1 MAEPKG
7 AALVPLEV
15 HGKRQKCPKVAPL
28 SPKEGVSEEGYEG
41 RKFARAVSRA

>member
-15 HGKRQKCPKVAPL
+15 HGKWQKCPKVAPR
-28 SPKEGVSEEGYEG
+28 SPEEGVSEEGYEG
-41 RKFARAVSRA
+41 LKFARAVSRA